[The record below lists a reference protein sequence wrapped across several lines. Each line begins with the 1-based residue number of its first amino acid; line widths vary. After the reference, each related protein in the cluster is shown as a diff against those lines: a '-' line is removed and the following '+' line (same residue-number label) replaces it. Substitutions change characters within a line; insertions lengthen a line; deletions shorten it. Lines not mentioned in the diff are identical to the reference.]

1 MIKFTAVSIVLYL
14 LDMFLVK
21 LYLGCSEGASF
32 RLALNELKRGEKV
45 WFCISG
51 WWAPLNVILIT
62 VCIIRLIFMYL

>member
-1 MIKFTAVSIVLYL
+1 MIKFTAVSVVLYL

-32 RLALNELKRGEKV
+32 RLALNELEKGEKV
-45 WFCISG
+45 WFCIAG
-51 WWAPLNVILIT
+51 WWAPFNVILVT